1 MKNHFF
7 SNNQIIGFI
16 LIILSVL
23 LWFFRPF
30 NDCKWYEIFC
40 HSGNLLITP
49 VIVIICAILLI
60 VGIIKLTK
68 KEMR

>member
-1 MKNHFF
+1 MKKHFF
-7 SNNQIIGFI
+7 SSNQIVGFV
-16 LIILSVL
+16 LIILSIL

-30 NDCKWYEIFC
+30 TDCKWYEIFC
-40 HSGNLLITP
+40 HGGSLLITP